1 MLDEVCSSGQTGH
14 GQERRHFCFGQGT
27 EIGPAS
33 DIAYFTNGCVISAR
47 RLGLA
52 SDRFRRRQ
60 VRAFIAVVGSVA
72 VALGGLA
79 SYGPSLTQMWRKAA
93 VYVDK
98 ILKGRTR
105 QSASLTAGCL
115 RTWPNLKTAAALG
128 LTFPDTG

>member
-52 SDRFRRRQ
+52 SDRFRRRHRGMEMKCARSSQ
-60 VRAFIAVVGSVA
+60 LSEA
-72 VALGGLA
+72 
-79 SYGPSLTQMWRKAA
+79 
-93 VYVDK
+93 
-98 ILKGRTR
+98 
-105 QSASLTAGCL
+105 
-115 RTWPNLKTAAALG
+115 
-128 LTFPDTG
+128 